1 MPGSNDPFRAAQQRR
16 LEQQRQRF
24 ARQNRERA
32 AKQMNELM
40 AKTRSERKSRRQQRA
55 LLEQQEERQRQ
66 RVAPA
71 ERGVPSFADRSGV
84 AQHPPSEPILEI
96 AAHGRRDLG
105 LRAVLPA
112 GSETLVGR
120 TKAAGVL
127 IDDVGVSRRHA
138 RLVHDERGVVLADLG
153 SANGTWVNG
162 QRITSPALLR
172 DGDKVSFG
180 GVSAVFWASG
190 SAPRQR
196 ERVSAADAHDGAGAR
211 SGLVTA
217 ETPVRPPGGPR
228 ATEAGFARQLVS
240 AKDYIGAI
248 RVLEPHVQRHPDDVE
263 AWNLLGLASFE
274 SALYP
279 AAESVYRRMLDQAPN
294 DFRAM
299 YGLGTTLQRLGRLD
313 EAERWL
319 RATLAANPGFARA
332 TQRLG
337 ELQTARAQGPGP
349 AGQGHPSQP
358 QEPPGTHTVPENDR
372 SGLVTAETPVRPPG
386 GPRATEAGFA
396 RQLVS
401 AKDYIGA
408 IRVLEPHVQRHP
420 DDVEAWNLLGLASFE
435 SALYPAAESVYRRM
449 LDQAPNDF
457 RAMYGLGT
465 TLQRLGRVDEA
476 ERWLRATLA
485 ANPGFARATQRLGE
499 HFDRLEE
506 RSTLRRQIFE
516 TTNSL
521 SVSGHPFHP
530 LGSIRV
536 VVSRVLET
544 LGIEGESQPIS

>member
-1 MPGSNDPFRAAQQRR
+1 MPASNDPFRAAQQRR
-16 LEQQRQRF
+16 LEQQRQRS
-24 ARQNRERA
+24 ARQNRDRA

-55 LLEQQEERQRQ
+55 LLEQQEEERQ

-112 GSETLVGR
+112 GSEALVGR
-120 TKAAGVL
+120 AKAAGVL

-162 QRITSPALLR
+162 QRITAPALLR

-228 ATEAGFARQLVS
+228 ATEAGFAQQLVS

-349 AGQGHPSQP
+349 AGQGQAQGRAAPP
-358 QEPPGTHTVPENDR
+358 QRPLGKLMIPQSETELKEYKEWSRKAARIEKMNDQWY
-372 SGLVTAETPVRPPG
+372 GLPVWV
-386 GPRATEAGFA
+386 RALQVIIGLAIAVGLIYA
-396 RQLVS
+396 LVS
-401 AKDYIGA
+401 H
-408 IRVLEPHVQRHP
+408 LHH
-420 DDVEAWNLLGLASFE
+420 
-435 SALYPAAESVYRRM
+435 
-449 LDQAPNDF
+449 
-457 RAMYGLGT
+457 
-465 TLQRLGRVDEA
+465 
-476 ERWLRATLA
+476 
-485 ANPGFARATQRLGE
+485 
-499 HFDRLEE
+499 
-506 RSTLRRQIFE
+506 
-516 TTNSL
+516 
-521 SVSGHPFHP
+521 
-530 LGSIRV
+530 
-536 VVSRVLET
+536 
-544 LGIEGESQPIS
+544 